1 MIPLYRSEKYGLL
14 KIMAFLAIFVLWH
27 SSAFS
32 VTTTYDGSGD
42 LDDNKNWSTTKVPT
56 AQDEAVFNSATFY
69 SYVTGSIAFGDF
81 VWNTNQ
87 STTIFWIAN
96 GITRSLSL
104 GGSSGSSAAI
114 AAGGATGDLIVM
126 GTNAKTN
133 TLTFQQLLGS
143 GTSEL
148 QIQLAANGNFN
159 VVNAGATLEID
170 TVISGSASLN
180 KTGNGTLTLE
190 NPNTLSGGLTL
201 TSGTLNLNNASA
213 LGTGT
218 FTINGGTINNTSGAA
233 ITLST
238 NNNQTWNGN
247 FTFTGSKDL
256 NLGNGN
262 IAMNGNRSVTV
273 NAGNL
278 TIGGSISGSGGLTKS
293 GNGTLILDGNN
304 KYTGA
309 TRITSGT
316 LVADIQKALESTKS
330 ITVDGGS
337 FLITASNSINDNAAI
352 SLGGGK
358 LALKGPNISE
368 RVGVLTLTANS
379 VIDVGA
385 LTGNSTLTF
394 DNSFLIAGWAQGS
407 RLSIWNWSQ
416 TSTNSPSI
424 YFGSNSTGLSTTQL
438 SQISFYSDFGS
449 TLMGNAFIDGYGE
462 IGVAGG
468 VPEPKTIIT
477 ALLLLVALGSGVLRK
492 SCFSG

>member
-1 MIPLYRSEKYGLL
+1 
-14 KIMAFLAIFVLWH
+14 MAFLAIFVLWH

-42 LDDNKNWSTTKVPT
+42 LDDNKNWSTNKVPT
-56 AQDEAVFNSATFY
+56 AQDEAVFNSATSSAY
-69 SYVTGSIAFGDF
+69 ITGSIAFGDF

-87 STTIFWIAN
+87 SSNIFWIGN
-96 GITRSLSL
+96 GITRTLSL
-104 GGSSGSSAAI
+104 GGTSGSSAAI
-114 AAGGATGDLIVM
+114 AAGGATGDLLLM
-126 GTNAKTN
+126 GTNAVSN

-143 GTSEL
+143 GTSDL
-148 QIQLAANGNFN
+148 QIQLATNGNFN
-159 VVNAGATLEID
+159 VVNAGATLDIN
-170 TVISGSASLN
+170 TVISGNASLN
-180 KTGNGTLTLE
+180 KTGNGTLTLKK
-190 NPNTLSGGLTL
+190 PNTLSGGITL
-201 TSGTLNLNNASA
+201 KSGTLNINHAAA

-218 FTINGGTINNTSGAA
+218 FTIDGGTINNTSGAA

-238 NNNQTWNGN
+238 NNQGAWNGN
-247 FTFTGSKDL
+247 FTFTGTNNL
-256 NLGNGN
+256 NLGTGN
-262 IAMNGNRSVTV
+262 ISMSGNRTVTV
-273 NAGNL
+273 SAGNL

-309 TRITSGT
+309 TRIASGT

-330 ITVDGGS
+330 ISVEGGS
-337 FLITASNSINDNAAI
+337 FLIKESNSINDNATI

-358 LALKGPNISE
+358 MALEGQNISE
-368 RVGVLTLTANS
+368 KVGALTLTANS

-416 TSTNSPSI
+416 SSSNSTSI
-424 YFGSNSTGLSTTQL
+424 YFGSNATGLSTTQL

-449 TLMGNAFIDGYGE
+449 TLLGNAFIDSYGE

-468 VPEPKTIIT
+468 VPEPKAIIT
-477 ALLLLVALGSGVLRK
+477 ALLLLVALGSRVLRK